1 MAEKPY
7 PHPSGRGTDTFRR
20 SRTTGVNVSVPPVG
34 VWISGPGRWN
44 AAGVEKRVHFITL
57 ATADLDAARAFYSDG
72 LGWEPLV
79 DVPGEIIFFQV
90 GPGLVLG
97 LFDKVAFDGDING
110 DNDGESNGSDSGGSD
125 SGGSEDARPRIVTDR
140 ISGITLSLNVDSPA
154 AVDEVVSTMVAAG
167 GVVLKRPTQAA
178 FGGYHGH
185 VQDPNGVIW
194 EIAHNPGWRVDD
206 TGRVFLE

>member
-1 MAEKPY
+1 
-7 PHPSGRGTDTFRR
+7 
-20 SRTTGVNVSVPPVG
+20 
-34 VWISGPGRWN
+34 
-44 AAGVEKRVHFITL
+44 VEKRVHFITL
-57 ATADLDAARAFYSDG
+57 ATADLDAARAFYSAG

-97 LFDKVAFDGDING
+97 LFDKVAFDSDINGDNDMNG
-110 DNDGESNGSDSGGSD
+110 DNDGESNDSTDTDGD

-140 ISGITLSLNVDSPA
+140 ISGITLSHNVDGPA
-154 AVDEVVSTMVAAG
+154 AVDEAVSAMVAAG
-167 GVVLKRPTQAA
+167 AVVLKQPTNAA

>member
-1 MAEKPY
+1 
-7 PHPSGRGTDTFRR
+7 
-20 SRTTGVNVSVPPVG
+20 
-34 VWISGPGRWN
+34 
-44 AAGVEKRVHFITL
+44 VEKRVHFITL
-57 ATADLDAARAFYSDG
+57 ATADLDAARAFYSVG

-97 LFDKVAFDGDING
+97 LFDKVGFDGDING
-110 DNDGESNGSDSGGSD
+110 DNDSGARGDAGNDDTVGD
-125 SGGSEDARPRIVTDR
+125 SGGSEGARSRVVTDR
-140 ISGITLSLNVDSPA
+140 ISGITLSHNVDSPA
-154 AVDEVVSTMVAAG
+154 AVDEVVATMVAAG
-167 GVVLKRPTQAA
+167 GVVLKKPTQAA

-194 EIAHNPGWRVDD
+194 EIAHNPGGRVDD

>member
-1 MAEKPY
+1 M
-7 PHPSGRGTDTFRR
+7 
-20 SRTTGVNVSVPPVG
+20 
-34 VWISGPGRWN
+34 
-44 AAGVEKRVHFITL
+44 EKRVHFITL
-57 ATADLDAARAFYSDG
+57 ATADLDAARAFYSAG

-97 LFDKVAFDGDING
+97 LFDKVAFDSDING
-110 DNDGESNGSDSGGSD
+110 DNDGESNDSD

-140 ISGITLSLNVDSPA
+140 ISGITLSHNVDGPA
-154 AVDEVVSTMVAAG
+154 AVDEAVSAMVTAG
-167 GVVLKRPTQAA
+167 AVVLKQPTNAP

-194 EIAHNPGWRVDD
+194 EIAHNPGWRMDD

>member
-1 MAEKPY
+1 
-7 PHPSGRGTDTFRR
+7 
-20 SRTTGVNVSVPPVG
+20 
-34 VWISGPGRWN
+34 
-44 AAGVEKRVHFITL
+44 VEKRVHFITL
-57 ATADLDAARAFYSDG
+57 ATADLDAARAFYSAG

-97 LFDKVAFDGDING
+97 LFDKVAFDSDING
-110 DNDGESNGSDSGGSD
+110 DNDGESNDSDA
-125 SGGSEDARPRIVTDR
+125 GGSEDARPRIVTDR
-140 ISGITLSLNVDSPA
+140 ISGITLSHNVDGPA
-154 AVDEVVSTMVAAG
+154 AVDEAVSAMVAAG
-167 GVVLKRPTQAA
+167 AVVLKQPTNAA

-194 EIAHNPGWRVDD
+194 EIAHNPGWRMDD

>member
-1 MAEKPY
+1 M
-7 PHPSGRGTDTFRR
+7 
-20 SRTTGVNVSVPPVG
+20 
-34 VWISGPGRWN
+34 
-44 AAGVEKRVHFITL
+44 EKRVHFITL
-57 ATADLDAARAFYSDG
+57 ATADLDAARAFYSAG

-97 LFDKVAFDGDING
+97 LFDKVAFDSDING
-110 DNDGESNGSDSGGSD
+110 DNDGESNDSD

-140 ISGITLSLNVDSPA
+140 ISGITLSHNVDGPA
-154 AVDEVVSTMVAAG
+154 AVDEAVSAMVAAG
-167 GVVLKRPTQAA
+167 AVVLKQPTNAA

-194 EIAHNPGWRVDD
+194 EIAHNPGWRMDD